1 MHTSPRMRTL
11 ALQKPSCSLRFLM
24 HIFLTVW
31 KNLPEKEK
39 SVLNTKKSPI
49 IHKIRVMS
57 SAVGADS
64 LPSDP
69 ACLDQRVLTAA
80 SCQPTALLQESSIAQ
95 KPAWATDV
103 QFVHAPNILSSNEA
117 TVKDSQFH
125 LSSPLSY
132 LLVFIWGL
140 QKVSRNILF

>member
-1 MHTSPRMRTL
+1 
-11 ALQKPSCSLRFLM
+11 
-24 HIFLTVW
+24 
-31 KNLPEKEK
+31 
-39 SVLNTKKSPI
+39 
-49 IHKIRVMS
+49 MS
-57 SAVGADS
+57 SAVEADS

-80 SCQPTALLQESSIAQ
+80 SCQPMLQESSIAQ
-95 KPAWATDV
+95 KPAWATGV
-103 QFVHAPNILSSNEA
+103 QFVHAPNLLSSNEA

-140 QKVSRNILF
+140 QKVSHNMLF